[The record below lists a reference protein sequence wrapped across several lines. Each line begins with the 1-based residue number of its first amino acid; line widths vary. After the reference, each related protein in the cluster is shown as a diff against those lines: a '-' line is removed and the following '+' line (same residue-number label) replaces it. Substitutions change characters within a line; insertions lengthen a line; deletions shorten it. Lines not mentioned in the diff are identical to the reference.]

1 MGSQIQMTSMTL
13 IRESQSK
20 GKYSQQAE
28 MEKKKLQEIITKK
41 DQEIEEL
48 NQKIGIMKNNHSE
61 EIDGKNLALKILTEK
76 NEQLDK

>member
-1 MGSQIQMTSMTL
+1 MGSQIQMTSKTL